1 MRACATPLL
10 LKTPGVIRIT
20 VMKRILTVL
29 IIAVVLSAAD
39 LAAASQK
46 IHPVDSRIYGEISDI
61 YLLTGHAMPSS
72 AGPWTGAEL
81 LSMIRA
87 IPFEEIPASMRET
100 ARMIVEELEKGL
112 DIDVGPVSLQF
123 GGDFNPEL
131 YAHTETNGITRMD
144 TNGVYEKS
152 FVGRENW
159 AYDLT
164 HSNPLFQLT
173 FRFDVSDM
181 FYVYVGFPFKAGFH
195 GYSGYERE
203 IGATSLGT
211 NIPGLQTIG
220 NGFAFSLD
228 PNWPDRAF
236 ASFGGRAWNVQIG
249 RDRLSWG
256 LGMTGNLGISDNLP
270 HHDMLRFTAFSNSF
284 KYTFLISSFPHKVN
298 FYDPYRG
305 SDMRGNV
312 EKDPIRGI
320 NLYLAHRV
328 EVRLFSDRLSLS
340 VTEAIMYASDTGTL
354 DLRIF
359 NPAIIFHNIYTPSNS
374 NSTLV
379 LEADW
384 TPVKGLNIYGQFIL
398 DDLAITGEKAGSPDS
413 YGYPNALG
421 YLAGAKYAMEVWD
434 GILSFNIEGA
444 FIDPYTY
451 LRYDRDP
458 WQPEAYGLD
467 YIVSTR
473 TYVVGS
479 PEDCL
484 VYDEY
489 VLGYRY
495 GGDCTVADLNVEWK
509 KSGLIAVSA
518 NAFFMAHGTHDKWT
532 GWTETGGQGKEQ
544 WDSTSATPTS
554 AHESVNYRY
563 SDAGD
568 RNAAC
573 YTLDLGLGCSWNISS
588 SLRLFGQAD
597 LMFLWNSYN
606 VKGNRER
613 DFQIVLG
620 AAYSL

>member
-1 MRACATPLL
+1 MR
-10 LKTPGVIRIT
+10 
-20 VMKRILTVL
+20 RILTALLV
-29 IIAVVLSAAD
+29 AVVSSSICFAV
-39 LAAASQK
+39 ASQK
-46 IHPVDSRIYGEISDI
+46 IHPVDSLIYREISDI

-87 IPFEEIPASMRET
+87 IPSEEIPASMRET
-100 ARMIVEELEKGL
+100 ARRIVSELEKEL
-112 DIDVGPVSLQF
+112 DIDIGPVSLQF
-123 GGDFNPEL
+123 DGDFNLEL
-131 YAHTETNGITRMD
+131 YGHTETDGITRKD
-144 TNGVYEKS
+144 ANEVYEKS

-159 AYDLT
+159 SFDLT
-164 HSNPLFQLT
+164 HSKPLFQLS
-173 FRFDVSDM
+173 FQFDVYDHI
-181 FYVYVGFPFKAGFH
+181 FIYVGIPLMAGFH
-195 GYSGYERE
+195 GYSGYEKE
-203 IGATSLGT
+203 IGSTAFGT
-211 NIPGLQTIG
+211 NIPGVQTIG
-220 NGFAFSLD
+220 NGFSFSID
-228 PNWPDRAF
+228 PNWPYRAY

-256 LGMTGNLGISDNLP
+256 LGRTGNLGISDNLP
-270 HHDMLRFTAFSNSF
+270 YHDMLRFTAFSKSF

-298 FYDPYRG
+298 FYNPYRG

-312 EKDPIRGI
+312 EKNPIQGI
-320 NLYLAHRV
+320 NFYLAHRV
-328 EVRLFSDRLSLS
+328 EGRVFGDKLSFSI
-340 VTEAIMYASDTGTL
+340 TEAIMYASDTGTL
-354 DLRIF
+354 DLRIL

-398 DDLAITGEKAGSPDS
+398 DDLAISGENAGSPDS

-421 YLAGAKYAMEVWD
+421 YLAGAKYAMEAWN

-444 FIDPYTY
+444 LIDPYTY
-451 LRYDRDP
+451 LRYDRNLG
-458 WQPEAYGLD
+458 QAEAYGLD

-479 PEDCL
+479 PEDRL

-495 GGDCTVADLNVEWK
+495 GGDCIVADLNVEWK
-509 KSGLIAVSA
+509 RSNLIAVSA

-532 GWTETGGQGKEQ
+532 KWAEVGGHGQEQ
-544 WDSTSATPTS
+544 WDSTSVTPTS
-554 AHESVNYRY
+554 SHETGNYRY
-563 SDAGD
+563 SDAGE
-568 RNAAC
+568 RNAVC
-573 YTLDLGLGCSWNISS
+573 YTLDLGLGCSWNVSD
-588 SLRLFGQAD
+588 SLRLFGQTD
-597 LMFLWNSYN
+597 LIFLRNSYN
-606 VKGNRER
+606 IRGNNEQ